1 MPTLKWLASQTP
13 AGVSTKCS
21 SVNCYE
27 GEGMIAEVDC
37 ILVCVW
43 VRMAGMEISLNLP
56 SMLVD
61 PYALSH
67 ARMKV
72 RCL

>member
-1 MPTLKWLASQTP
+1 
-13 AGVSTKCS
+13 
-21 SVNCYE
+21 
-27 GEGMIAEVDC
+27 MIAEVDC